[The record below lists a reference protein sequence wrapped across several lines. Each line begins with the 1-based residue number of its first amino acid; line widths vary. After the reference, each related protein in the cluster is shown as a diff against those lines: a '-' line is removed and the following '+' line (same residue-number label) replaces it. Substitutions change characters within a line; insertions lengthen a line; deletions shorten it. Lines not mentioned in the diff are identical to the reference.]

1 MKSLIIHSVRMFVLV
16 KRRTLAILI
25 ATIFPIISPLA
36 FADGGSWSLDS
47 ATSSVRLFQG
57 SATNPESV
65 NTGVAR
71 VTGKVKLDT
80 NDLDNS
86 VFDLTI
92 YPADEQWGH
101 ALSPEGTLP
110 ADYVPDA
117 TDHTLLTFHSKRILR
132 MGNGDLQVI
141 GDLTL
146 TRVERSVIRTKAY
159 AAPIYGEPVMHNETR
174 EVRLLFPG
182 LTAAVS
188 ADSMKRVNLQEKGE
202 LNLSGAA
209 RVGDAEFPALLRT
222 IRATNWP
229 AVVENE
235 QCQMPSTVSEDYHG
249 ATCTGTVIAVTH
261 NDNCQTASSPDAEDY
276 SGPVCTPAAGNET
289 TIALDLKLLR
299 TGSETAISTLSG
311 NTTTRSVSP
320 GSAKRQCI
328 GARTF
333 HFATQRAGKYAERRR
348 DFKP

>member
-1 MKSLIIHSVRMFVLV
+1 MKSLIIHTVHMFALV

-36 FADGGSWSLDS
+36 FADGGPWSLDS
-47 ATSSVRLFQG
+47 DASSARLFQG
-57 SATNPESV
+57 SATNPKSV

-71 VTGKVKLDT
+71 VTGKGKLDT

-92 YPADEQWGH
+92 YPADEHWGH

-146 TRVERSVIRTKAY
+146 TRVERSVTLTKAL
-159 AAPIYGEPVMHNETR
+159 AGPVYGEPVLHNETR
-174 EVRLLFPG
+174 EVRLLFPS
-182 LTAAVS
+182 LTAGVS
-188 ADSMKRVNLQEKGE
+188 ADPMKRVNLQEKSE
-202 LNLSGAA
+202 LDFSGSAG
-209 RVGDAEFPALLRT
+209 VGYEEFPALLRT

-235 QCQMPSTVSEDYHG
+235 QCQMPSPVGEDYHG

-261 NDNCQTASSPDAEDY
+261 NDTCQIMSSPEAEDY
-276 SGPVCTPAAGNET
+276 GGPVCPPAAGNET

-299 TGSETAISTLSG
+299 TGSETAVSTLSG
-311 NTTTRSVSP
+311 NTTTR
-320 GSAKRQCI
+320 
-328 GARTF
+328 
-333 HFATQRAGKYAERRR
+333 
-348 DFKP
+348 